1 MDLRVRPSVRD
12 VRAGA
17 GGGVTGEDLEAPR
30 ADPAA
35 LWQVVLQVRQ
45 VAALSAAAG
54 DGLPQPRAAWSGPAA
69 AAFVRAR
76 AQCSSRLGTAA
87 DVAGA
92 VAAVLARLALALERA
107 RAEVARCRRELADV
121 EAERCRRAVLVA
133 AGLPDPGW
141 ADLDARVRTL
151 RARHAAAMADYA
163 RAMTAAAQALAA
175 LYEQV
180 PAAQRGMTARDR
192 AWQAWRGFGRAFA
205 VEPVQGLWALT
216 GEALVDRR
224 RWADAVEGVPGALLD
239 QVRHPWRTAQ
249 QVLGLDAFGHD
260 GGDWTESAGRTA
272 GAMAGVVGGGFGRE
286 ARLLGRGGRQSLEEM
301 RQGVRLER
309 HEGWGHTLANH
320 VDIDDEGVLQR
331 IADEV
336 SRKGEA
342 AVVDN
347 IDRSRFTSKARA
359 EEAITLAIQQN
370 EELVAAW
377 LATGRRGV
385 TLFADV
391 PPDVGILL
399 RRTAAGKL
407 VRVPPSQVRVALRR
421 DAEGVFVMTAYLE
434 AR

>member
-1 MDLRVRPSVRD
+1 M
-12 VRAGA
+12 RAGA
-17 GGGVTGEDLEAPR
+17 GGGVTGEDLEAPL

-35 LWQVVLQVRQ
+35 LWQVVLQVRE

-69 AAFVRAR
+69 AAFERAR

-180 PAAQRGMTARDR
+180 PAAQRGMTAGDR
-192 AWQAWRGFGRAFA
+192 TWQAWRGFGRAFA

-286 ARLLGRGGRQSLEEM
+286 ARLLGRGGRQTLEEM

-320 VDIDDEGVLQR
+320 VDIDDEGLHRR
-331 IADEV
+331 IAEQLADR
-336 SRKGEA
+336 S
-342 AVVDN
+342 AVVGN
-347 IDRSRFTSKARA
+347 LDRSRFASRSSA
-359 EEAITLAIQQN
+359 EELITRALQVNSDAIET
-370 EELVAAW
+370 W
-377 LATGRRGV
+377 LSSRRASKEFFLDG
-385 TLFADV
+385 LSGD
-391 PPDVGILL
+391 DGKIL
-399 RRTAAGKL
+399 RRSVDGKMRW
-407 VRVPPSQVRVALRR
+407 VAPQRMRVVLAR
-421 DAEGVFVMTAYLE
+421 DRHGVFVKTAYLE
-434 AR
+434 AS